1 MEQPP
6 LKTMTA
12 QDDAGDNYLNR
23 PCEDED
29 DDDDLLNSGKGTTR
43 IITAIIEPNDQI
55 PTAPNNKVSD
65 QRKRQTEGTWGAVST
80 INLVM

>member
-23 PCEDED
+23 PCEDEE
-29 DDDDLLNSGKGTTR
+29 DDLLNSDKGTTR

-55 PTAPNNKVSD
+55 TAAPNNKLSD
-65 QRKRQTEGTWGAVST
+65 QRKRQTEGTWGAAST
-80 INLVM
+80 INPVM